1 MTINDISILDKLF
14 NNHRFTCQVEPVAA
28 TSEEL
33 VHVFG
38 TQEPVRDQPDDRART
53 LLKLNWLKI
62 SHIRPDLTES
72 DQLNLLSSL
81 QQSARAWL
89 KSSVAATSSE
99 DREQVRWIIEK
110 TRSYESKQQI
120 SQRVWQAVV
129 LYNLGC
135 RDLSFDV
142 EGQIH
147 WNDGITG
154 RIGSAPDS
162 VLDLIWS
169 QRKYE
174 SYAAS
179 FRQPDGTITRGKG
192 RRRWYVYRL
201 TLDPASDKLFAR
213 RAQSKT
219 EKVALIVASE
229 IFATQPQLPRDFY
242 GGDEFQQACID
253 AQDQSF
259 NHILVLSPQ
268 HGVISLDEIVPS
280 EQSWGEVLERRI
292 WYWQTQALQRLG
304 MYLFGEPRL
313 KGPELQDMDW
323 WPWLNPKSTYEFTV
337 FGGGFPVRILLD
349 FVIHAHAQSP
359 HNRPIITLAER
370 RPGYNV
376 DDFDEEMF
384 VDGEGD
390 FYEANSDFES
400 ALQDMDQLLE
410 WSAELVSLVNI
421 FVPPTNETW
430 ELAPDEVLIPI
441 RALVDA
447 EIDIENLLDVLTD
460 LQLLLDRAI
469 PLSALVNANMIVS
482 VLLQVT
488 HSLVHNDQDSIQE
501 LLSLFPEAVIHQYVE
516 NALQEVNQEDQ
527 LCACLTLAEQMQLVA
542 LNIPSTM
549 SDQLLI
555 WLQTYISARMRH
567 RLLGGTDTERSS
579 Q

>member
-1 MTINDISILDKLF
+1 MTTHDISILDKLF
-14 NNHRFTCQVEPVAA
+14 SNHRFTCQVEPV
-28 TSEEL
+28 TVTPEEL

-53 LLKLNWLKI
+53 LLKLNWLNI
-62 SHIRPDLTES
+62 SHIRPGLTES
-72 DQLNLLSSL
+72 EQLNLVSSL
-81 QQSARAWL
+81 QQSARTWL
-89 KSSVAATSSE
+89 KAPAEAVSSE

-135 RDLSFDV
+135 RDLRFDG
-142 EGQIH
+142 EGQIL
-147 WNDGITG
+147 WDGGITG
-154 RIGSAPDS
+154 RIGIAPDL

-169 QRKYE
+169 QGSHE

-192 RRRWYVYRL
+192 RRRWHVYRL
-201 TLDPASDKLFAR
+201 TLDPAADKLFTR
-213 RAQSKT
+213 RAQLQK
-219 EKVALIVASE
+219 EKIALIVASE

-268 HGVISLDEIVPS
+268 HGVISLDEVVPS
-280 EQSWGEVLERRI
+280 EQSWGEIMERRI
-292 WYWQTQALQRLG
+292 WQWQTQALQRLG
-304 MYLFGEPRL
+304 MYLFGEPRF
-313 KGPELQDMDW
+313 KGPEFQDMDW
-323 WPWLNPKSTYEFTV
+323 WPWLSPESRYEFTV

-349 FVIHAHAQSP
+349 FVIRARAQAP
-359 HNRPIITLAER
+359 NNRATVILAER

-376 DDFDEEMF
+376 DDFEDDVLDEE
-384 VDGEGD
+384 GEYYD
-390 FYEANSDFES
+390 SDADFE
-400 ALQDMDQLLE
+400 AVLQDMDQLLE

-421 FVPPTNETW
+421 YVPPTNETW

-447 EIDIENLLDVLTD
+447 DVDIENFLDVLTD
-460 LQLLLDRAI
+460 LQLLLDREV
-469 PLSALVNANMIVS
+469 PLSALISANMVVS
-482 VLLQVT
+482 ILLQIT

-501 LLSLFPEAVIHQYVE
+501 LLNLLPEAALQQYIE

-542 LNIPSTM
+542 LNLPSAM

-567 RLLGGTDTERSS
+567 RLLGDTDTERSS
-579 Q
+579 R